1 MDRQK
6 TSWRDYSM
14 KKGKDF
20 IASLGKA
27 AIMPVLLV
35 VVLISIFVFNGFIN
49 DDSAIVATSEG
60 TFIQSSGMV
69 ERNSVTVSSE
79 LVGTIDELLVKE
91 GDKVS
96 KGQIIAK
103 VNNTNLNNQY
113 EQSLIGVQMAEQNI
127 RSIEGNLASFDS
139 INASSIDQAKNAY
152 RAAEGELEKV
162 LEGASPEEIRQVEES
177 VNQAKVNLDFM
188 ESNLSKS
195 KVLLES
201 EIISQSAYDEV
212 ELNYNLALAQYNTA
226 QSKLDLIK
234 IGPSSATIKAVENK
248 MLQSKSGYELTIANG
263 NAQLVNLQNQLEIA
277 KVQLEQAKTQA
288 EQLKKELDKTVV
300 KSPVDGIISL
310 LNIKEGELTQM
321 GKPVVEIYD
330 PNNVEIKVYVSEANI
345 GHVKVDQDVEIFVD
359 SDENTVFKGKVIKI
373 NDNAEFTPKNI
384 QTKEERVNTV
394 FEVKIKAMDSQGV
407 IKSGMPVDV
416 NIKID

>member
-1 MDRQK
+1 
-6 TSWRDYSM
+6 
-14 KKGKDF
+14 
-20 IASLGKA
+20 
-27 AIMPVLLV
+27 
-35 VVLISIFVFNGFIN
+35 
-49 DDSAIVATSEG
+49 
-60 TFIQSSGMV
+60 MV

-91 GDKVS
+91 GDKVTN
-96 KGQIIAK
+96 GQIIAK
-103 VNNTNLNNQY
+103 VNNTNINNQY
-113 EQSLIGVQMAEQNI
+113 EQSLIAVQMAEQNI
-127 RSIEGNLASFDS
+127 KSIEGNLSSFDS
-139 INASSIDQAKNAY
+139 VNASSIDQARNAY
-152 RAAEGELEKV
+152 KAAEGELEKV

-177 VNQAKVNLDFM
+177 VNQAKVNLDFT

-201 EIISQSAYDEV
+201 EIISQAAYDEV
-212 ELNYNLALAQYNTA
+212 ELNYNLALAQYTTA

-234 IGPSSATIKAVENK
+234 SGPSNATIKAVENRT
-248 MLQSKSGYELTIANG
+248 LQSKSGYELTIANG
-263 NAQLVNLQNQLEIA
+263 NAQLTNLQNQLEIA
-277 KVQLEQAKTQA
+277 KVQLDQSKTQA
-288 EQLKKELDKTVV
+288 DQLMKELDKTVV
-300 KSPVDGIISL
+300 KSPLDGIISL

-321 GKPVVEIYD
+321 GKPLVEIYD

>member
-1 MDRQK
+1 
-6 TSWRDYSM
+6 M

-20 IASLGKA
+20 VKSMGKA
-27 AIMPVLLV
+27 AIMPILLV
-35 VVLISIFVFNGFIN
+35 AVLISIFVFNGFIN

-91 GDKVS
+91 GDKVTN
-96 KGQIIAK
+96 GQIIAK
-103 VNNTNLNNQY
+103 VNNTNINNQY
-113 EQSLIGVQMAEQNI
+113 EQSLIAVQMAEQNI
-127 RSIEGNLASFDS
+127 KSIEGNLSSFDS
-139 INASSIDQAKNAY
+139 VNASSIDQARNAY
-152 RAAEGELEKV
+152 KAAEGELEKV

-177 VNQAKVNLDFM
+177 VNQAKVNLDFT

-195 KVLLES
+195 KLLLES
-201 EIISQSAYDEV
+201 EIISQAAYDEV
-212 ELNYNLALAQYNTA
+212 ELNYNLALAQYTTA

-234 IGPSSATIKAVENK
+234 SGPSNATIKAVENRT
-248 MLQSKSGYELTIANG
+248 LQSKSGYELTIANG
-263 NAQLVNLQNQLEIA
+263 NAQLTNLQNQLEIA
-277 KVQLEQAKTQA
+277 KVQLDQAKTQA
-288 EQLKKELDKTVV
+288 DQLKKELDKTVV
-300 KSPVDGIISL
+300 KSPLDGIISL

-321 GKPVVEIYD
+321 GKPLVEIYD